1 MKGIN
6 KTRKVIIFTVLAMST
21 IIIGNYSESGAK
33 YYKEVETGL
42 TYRFGLSK
50 LSTNGL
56 GSIIALKG
64 NEVDKLS
71 LDYSVPRNLIADKGD
86 EADKYEIVV
95 DSGCVIKKVNGNNV
109 SASNTYSITYNDF
122 NASNITVSYVC
133 PVSAIEISS
142 TSDFMVSNV
151 LVYEQMTTD
160 VNKFLYTKDKAT
172 LKKSDVLP
180 KPVVGDYHLL
190 TILATDDEA
199 TINKKVIEWLDINK
213 TKYADEHSNYPWANS
228 SVTVAILNQ
237 YFKKAYTTDI
247 KQFDDSL
254 INGITFNQT
263 GDEYTYLLD
272 ENFIAHALTDYYYDP
287 TVNLRTFYFSDI
299 ESNDQ
304 ELESV
309 FESYVDKY
317 LYKKGTQEYV
327 DLMNHV
333 NNYGGI
339 VSVIKGTNNVGIP
352 GIRYYKEGRLELQ
365 ENLMDYVYPPVD
377 KKISLNFNNV
387 VGTTAR
393 LNEIKSG
400 LQSNYSNL
408 INSKMLDFLSSDP
421 NILSIVTKRDSVIFN
436 DYVIY
441 NFDGI
446 STLINFKS
454 SGDGVVSIEAF
465 EYDSNVNLDI
475 QTMTTLVI
483 SIDYI
488 ENQSSTLINGYN
500 SLLSIIDLKYNTNF
514 ANLITNSMID
524 NYVRGNGIYIN
535 KNKAVIQGYFI
546 NTLDEFSNGSLASTI
561 DIDDGELNTAPDTS
575 VGDDTDK
582 VVSGDTPDDDIPIF
596 DDLVTTEP
604 GIEVSDTV
612 TGDNETVDEN
622 PENQEEE
629 ETEESEETDDNS
641 KNADTDIEK
650 EFVDDIENLE
660 KLIEDMKEYVGD
672 AEEINEEEEAI
683 QEVSE
688 LIETVKDYINEV

>member
-160 VNKFLYTKDKAT
+160 VNKFLYTKDNVT

-180 KPVVGDYHLL
+180 KPIVGDYHLL

-199 TINKKVIEWLDINK
+199 TINKKVIEWLENNKNEYTKLYPSYVWINNGLQPSDMK
-213 TKYADEHSNYPWANS
+213 TY
-228 SVTVAILNQ
+228 LN
-237 YFKKAYTTDI
+237 KAYTTDI
-247 KQFDDSL
+247 KNFDSSLIKGIDFRIEGDNYLYEMNEEFLAYALTDSVNNSSSNVKYFYIAYDTEDNSYYEEMFKYYL
-254 INGITFNQT
+254 NKYMYANTTKEYEDIMNYIRNNGGIASIIKDGNRINGISYSSGRIT
-263 GDEYTYLLD
+263 
-272 ENFIAHALTDYYYDP
+272 I
-287 TVNLRTFYFSDI
+287 TVD
-299 ESNDQ
+299 
-304 ELESV
+304 
-309 FESYVDKY
+309 
-317 LYKKGTQEYV
+317 
-327 DLMNHV
+327 
-333 NNYGGI
+333 
-339 VSVIKGTNNVGIP
+339 
-352 GIRYYKEGRLELQ
+352 
-365 ENLMDYVYPPVD
+365 LMDYVYP
-377 KKISLNFNNV
+377 KKEPIALNYADY
-387 VGTTAR
+387 TDERTLR
-393 LNEIKSG
+393 LELIK
-400 LQSNYSNL
+400 QININYSDILTNNAYSSF
-408 INSKMLDFLSSDP
+408 INADRDLWAP
-421 NILSIVTKRDSVIFN
+421 AKRANQAYN
-436 DYVIY
+436 DYMIY
-441 NFDGI
+441 NFDGDMVI
-446 STLINFKS
+446 INIYS
-454 SGDGVVSIEAF
+454 DGDGIVKAEAFAYDENIELNLSTATKISVTTSYPMDTTSIIKNFDDVVSVIDTK
-465 EYDSNVNLDI
+465 YSTNLSGIVTPD
-475 QTMTTLVI
+475 
-483 SIDYI
+483 
-488 ENQSSTLINGYN
+488 
-500 SLLSIIDLKYNTNF
+500 
-514 ANLITNSMID
+514 MID
-524 NYVRGNGIYIN
+524 SYVSGKGINIYSNYGIV
-535 KNKAVIQGYFI
+535 KAYYKDDF
-546 NTLDEFSNGSLASTI
+546 NEYNNGSLVSTI
-561 DIDDGELNTAPDTS
+561 DIGDDELNTVPDTS
-575 VGDDTDK
+575 VGDDPDK

-629 ETEESEETDDNS
+629 ETEETEEADDNS
-641 KNADTDIEK
+641 KKADTDIEK